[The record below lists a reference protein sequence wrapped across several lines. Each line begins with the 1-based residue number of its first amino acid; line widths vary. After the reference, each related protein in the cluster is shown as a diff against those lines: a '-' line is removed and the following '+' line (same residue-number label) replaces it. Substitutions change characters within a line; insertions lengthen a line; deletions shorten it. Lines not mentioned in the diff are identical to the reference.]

1 LKKLITEVLK
11 KLLPAFSYV
20 FHPVFIPVYAT
31 LYYLFLNNS
40 NLGNQEKYFVLSQ
53 IVLITIL
60 IPILFF
66 FILRFSGKIGSIMAP
81 ALSERKL
88 PLLIQCFLII
98 LLVRNSITVER
109 YIELHFFLLGALFST
124 LFALLLLFVKT
135 KASLHMMGISAL
147 TLFAFGLTLH
157 YQTQNVALILFL
169 ILVNAFVASSRL
181 VMKAHTSIELIIG
194 ILLGTIPQIL
204 LLFLWL

>member
-1 LKKLITEVLK
+1 MK
-11 KLLPAFSYV
+11 KLLPLFSYI

-40 NLGNQEKYFVLSQ
+40 NFGNEEKYFILIQVA
-53 IVLITIL
+53 IITIL

-66 FILRFSGKIGSIMAP
+66 FILRYSGKIGSIMAP
-81 ALSERKL
+81 VLSERKF
-88 PLLIQCFLII
+88 PLVIQCFLII

-109 YIELHFFLLGALFST
+109 YTELHFFLLGALFST
-124 LFALLLLFVKT
+124 LIALLLLFAKI

-147 TLFAFGLTLH
+147 TLFVFGLTLH
-157 YQTQNVALILFL
+157 YQTQNIALIVFL
-169 ILVNAFVASSRL
+169 ILMNGFVASSRL
-181 VMKAHTSIELIIG
+181 VMKAHTSKELIIG
-194 ILLGTIPQIL
+194 ILLGSIPQIP

>member
-1 LKKLITEVLK
+1 LK
-11 KLLPAFSYV
+11 KLLPVFSYI

-40 NLGNQEKYFVLSQ
+40 KFGNQEKFFVLFQ
-53 IVLITIL
+53 IAGITIL
-60 IPILFF
+60 IPLLFF
-66 FILRFSGKIGSIMAP
+66 FILRYSGKIGSIMAP
-81 ALSERKL
+81 AISERKL

-124 LFALLLLFVKT
+124 LIALFLLFIKT
-135 KASLHMMGISAL
+135 KASLHMMGISGL

-157 YQTQNVALILFL
+157 YQTQNVTLVLFL
-169 ILVNAFVASSRL
+169 ILMNGFVASSRL
-181 VMKAHTSIELIIG
+181 VMKAHTSTELIIG
-194 ILLGTIPQIL
+194 VLLGTIPQIV

>member
-1 LKKLITEVLK
+1 VTKSIKEVLK
-11 KLLPAFSYV
+11 KLLPLFSYV

-31 LYYLFLNNS
+31 LYYLLLNNS
-40 NLGNQEKYFVLSQ
+40 NLGNQEKYLVLAQ
-53 IVLITIL
+53 IAIITIL
-60 IPILFF
+60 IPLLFF
-66 FILRFSGKIGSIMAP
+66 FILRYSGKIGSIMAP

-98 LLVRNSITVER
+98 LLVRHTITVER

-124 LFALLLLFVKT
+124 LIALLLLFVRT

-157 YQTQNVALILFL
+157 YKTQNIALILFL
-169 ILVNAFVASSRL
+169 ILMNGFVASSRL
-181 VMKAHTSIELIIG
+181 VMKAHTSTELIIG
-194 ILLGTIPQIL
+194 VLLGSIPQIL

>member
-1 LKKLITEVLK
+1 LK
-11 KLLPAFSYV
+11 KLLPLFSYI

-40 NLGNQEKYFVLSQ
+40 TFGNQEIYFILSQ
-53 IVLITIL
+53 IAIITLL

-66 FILRFSGKIGSIMAP
+66 FILRYSGKIGSIMAP
-81 ALSERKL
+81 VLSERKL
-88 PLLIQCFLII
+88 PLVIQCFLII

-109 YIELHFFLLGALFST
+109 YPALHFFLLGALFST
-124 LFALLLLFVKT
+124 LIALLLLFLKK
-135 KASLHMMGISAL
+135 KASLHMIGISAL

-157 YQTQNVALILFL
+157 YQTQNVALIAFL
-169 ILVNAFVASSRL
+169 ILMNGFVASSRL
-181 VMKAHTSIELIIG
+181 VMKAHTSSELIIG
-194 ILLGTIPQIL
+194 VILGSIPQIL

>member
-1 LKKLITEVLK
+1 VTKSIKEVLK
-11 KLLPAFSYV
+11 KLLPLFSYV

-31 LYYLFLNNS
+31 LYYLLLNNS
-40 NLGNQEKYFVLSQ
+40 NLGNQEKYLVLAQ
-53 IVLITIL
+53 IAIITIL
-60 IPILFF
+60 IPLLFF
-66 FILRFSGKIGSIMAP
+66 FILRYSGKIGSIMAP

-98 LLVRNSITVER
+98 LLVRHTITVER

-124 LFALLLLFVKT
+124 LIALLLLFVKT

-157 YQTQNVALILFL
+157 YKTQNIALILFL
-169 ILVNAFVASSRL
+169 ILMNGFVASSRL
-181 VMKAHTSIELIIG
+181 VMKAHTSTELIIG
-194 ILLGTIPQIL
+194 VLLGSIPQIL

>member
-1 LKKLITEVLK
+1 VTKSIKEVLK
-11 KLLPAFSYV
+11 KLLPLFSYV

-31 LYYLFLNNS
+31 LYYLLLNNS
-40 NLGNQEKYFVLSQ
+40 NLGNQEKYLVLAQ
-53 IVLITIL
+53 IAIITIL
-60 IPILFF
+60 IPLLFF
-66 FILRFSGKIGSIMAP
+66 FILRYSGKIGSIMAP

-98 LLVRNSITVER
+98 LLVRHTITVER

-124 LFALLLLFVKT
+124 LIALLLLFVKT

-147 TLFAFGLTLH
+147 TLFAFGLILH
-157 YQTQNVALILFL
+157 YKTQNIALILFL
-169 ILVNAFVASSRL
+169 ILMNGFVASSRL
-181 VMKAHTSIELIIG
+181 VMKAHTSTELIIG
-194 ILLGTIPQIL
+194 VLLGSIPQIL